1 MTARF
6 LMMRRPW
13 SRSPTLGSFVRIC
26 YYLKIKF
33 EDLYLAVMRQWAW
46 QTSVDVVHLASVS
59 LIHLL
64 SNCFVLMP
72 TVVVVA
78 AVAAAVTVVAI
89 ERPLEPTLAV
99 VAVAMVLVSCLDA
112 H

>member
-1 MTARF
+1 
-6 LMMRRPW
+6 
-13 SRSPTLGSFVRIC
+13 
-26 YYLKIKF
+26 
-33 EDLYLAVMRQWAW
+33 MRQWAW
-46 QTSVDVVHLASVS
+46 QTSVGVVHLASVS

-64 SNCFVLMP
+64 SNCFVLTP
-72 TVVVVA
+72 TVVVVV
-78 AVAAAVTVVAI
+78 VAAAVTVVAI